1 MSRDSDPALGAFAI
15 TPNDSTD
22 NMGGKPVRAIW
33 VGGAGN
39 IALTTSNGEDV
50 TISGI
55 IAGTLL
61 PIRPSRIKST
71 STTATNLVGFY

>member
-1 MSRDSDPALGAFAI
+1 MAYDFDPALGGVVI

-22 NMGGKPVRAIW
+22 NTGDKAVRGLY

-50 TISGI
+50 TLVGCQAGSI
-55 IAGTLL
+55 I
-61 PIRPSRIKST
+61 PIRPRRVKST
-71 STTATNLVGFY
+71 GTTATNIIGFY

>member
-1 MSRDSDPALGAFAI
+1 MSKDIEPALGAVTI

-33 VGGAGN
+33 VGGAGDMA
-39 IALTTSNGEDV
+39 ITTSNGEDV
-50 TISGI
+50 TVYGI
-55 IAGTLL
+55 AAGTLV

-71 STTATNLVGFY
+71 NTTATNLLGFY